1 MNLFFDIGFHRG
13 AVSYELRLLY
23 PRLNIVGVEG
33 HPDLVANFYEHNKNS
48 GVILLN
54 NVVSDKD
61 DVLTE
66 FTICDINPGINSI
79 NNEWIK
85 TIRHSHF
92 FDKSKRIIQVKSVTL
107 DSLISKYGIPDLIKM
122 DIEGA
127 EHMALMGLTTKVPM
141 VMFEWSEEWFSNTLL
156 CVERL
161 HELGFTEFAS
171 DSRWENIPSS
181 KPEFAKDLEFAPWSK
196 FDKSN
201 INPKRK
207 LRWGMVYAR

>member
-127 EHMALMGLTTKVPM
+127 EMKALEGAKK
-141 VMFEWSEEWFSNTLL
+141 TLATYQPQL
-156 CVERL
+156 AIAVYHDYENALKCREIILKANANYHVEFR
-161 HELGFTEFAS
+161 GMYAYFTPPRPYLLFA
-171 DSRWENIPSS
+171 W
-181 KPEFAKDLEFAPWSK
+181 
-196 FDKSN
+196 
-201 INPKRK
+201 
-207 LRWGMVYAR
+207 